1 MIAGIGQSRGSKPEP
16 RYVQAA
22 APRGSQP
29 EPRYLRSCVL
39 AFVVLSACL
48 TLAQASWLGAAERV
62 APGID
67 LFRSTGQALVDQA
80 GPIALYL
87 LRLDP
92 NRVTLASG
100 LSNGEVMDA
109 ERVDGI
115 AARYKAVAAVNGG
128 FFNVKNGEPAGL
140 LKVAGELVSDT
151 AAFRGIV
158 AIKASAGA
166 RPQLEFDQAIA
177 RMSLDVRAGGRDY
190 LVRIDGVDTT
200 RERGKLM
207 LYTPSYHR
215 DTDTAAN
222 GIEWVLSGS
231 PLTVTEI
238 RRDLGKTPI
247 PRNGAVLS
255 YGGLEP
261 PDGLAAL
268 ARGTRVSLPIAWTT
282 RLGLSSKF
290 LDQAQ
295 HVINGA
301 GLLKHKGKPITTWRE
316 TENLNPQTFI
326 DMRHPRTVIG
336 VDRRGAIWLVVVDG
350 RQPNYSI
357 GMTLPDLVR
366 LADRL
371 DLQDA
376 LNLDGGGSSTM
387 VINGQIVNK
396 PSDAA
401 GPRAVSDAIVVR
413 AR

>member
-1 MIAGIGQSRGSKPEP
+1 LRVSSSNNARVARRALAVIL
-16 RYVQAA
+16 AA
-22 APRGSQP
+22 
-29 EPRYLRSCVL
+29 
-39 AFVVLSACL
+39 VVYTHAA
-48 TLAQASWLGAAERV
+48 LAQASWLGAAERV

-67 LFRSTGQALVDQA
+67 LFRSTDQALVDQA

-115 AARYKAVAAVNGG
+115 AARYKAVAAVNAG

-140 LKVAGELVSDT
+140 LKVAGEFVSDT

-177 RMSLDVRAGGRDY
+177 RMSLDFRAGGRDY

-207 LYTPSYHR
+207 VYTPSYHR

-268 ARGTRVSLPIAWTT
+268 ARGSRVSLPIAWTT

-316 TENLNPQTFI
+316 AENLNPQTFI

-336 VDRRGAIWLVVVDG
+336 VDRRGAIWLAVVDG

-371 DLQDA
+371 ELQDA

-387 VINGQIVNK
+387 VVKGQIVNK

-413 AR
+413 TR